1 MTWSNPDA
9 SEFEILEYILKL
21 GNAIPEKKLGI
32 KCKHKGIDCEKFL
45 KDWGTLITV
54 KISRSEKLSLL
65 MI

>member
-45 KDWGTLITV
+45 KDWARL
-54 KISRSEKLSLL
+54 
-65 MI
+65 